1 MSLIQLGL
9 SKGLRGIENLF
20 QKTSL
25 TVKKKKLLQAK
36 EEVITLYCIGGKY
49 GGGVWITKHGR
60 VKLHSFQKFPT
71 VVVCG

>member
-9 SKGLRGIENLF
+9 SKCLRGIENLF

-36 EEVITLYCIGGKY
+36 RRSHHLVLYWWEI
-49 GGGVWITKHGR
+49 WGR
-60 VKLHSFQKFPT
+60 SMDY
-71 VVVCG
+71 

>member
-9 SKGLRGIENLF
+9 SKGLRGTENLF

-36 EEVITLYCIGGKY
+36 RRSHHLVLYWWEI
-49 GGGVWITKHGR
+49 WGR
-60 VKLHSFQKFPT
+60 SMDY
-71 VVVCG
+71 